1 MKRKNIM
8 KFIIASIIGGI
19 IGAILSFIGSM
30 LIYKKPEIYGNV
42 ADWVSGIGSIGAI
55 IFVYFQINASQIQ
68 SKNQIE
74 ESRKQ
79 LKKQLDAER
88 EKGFQQARP
97 LFKITKIPDVS
108 LNDIDVLSNDY
119 TNVVHSKTDYSH
131 FINNDFNSEL
141 DSKVGYKNKS
151 FHYFFLKNISE
162 NRMLAVRA
170 LFIYKDTKS
179 KTEDKHY
186 FFIDTIGNDER
197 VNLVDNWLVDESPKK
212 LIKIEITFNSNMREL
227 INLVFDVDDNDIPRY
242 NRSMSYV
249 ENKDREKVEKKPKD
263 YSLDDF
269 NESEKYH
276 L

>member
-8 KFIIASIIGGI
+8 KFIIASIVGGI
-19 IGAILSFIGSM
+19 IGATLSFIVSM

-42 ADWVSGIGSIGAI
+42 ADWVSGIGSVVAI
-55 IFVYFQINASQIQ
+55 FFVYIQINASQIQ
-68 SKNQIE
+68 SNNQIE

-79 LKKQLDAER
+79 LKKQLDSER

-97 LFKITKIPDVS
+97 LFKITKISDVS
-108 LNDIDVLSNDY
+108 LNDINASSNDY

-131 FINNDFNSEL
+131 FINDDFNS
-141 DSKVGYKNKS
+141 KVDYKSKS

-170 LFIYKDTKS
+170 LFIYKDTES
-179 KTEDKHY
+179 KTEYKHY

-197 VNLVDNWLVDESPKK
+197 VNLVDNWLVDKSSKK
-212 LIKIEITFNSNMREL
+212 LIKIEIAFNSNMREL
-227 INLVFDVDDNDIPRY
+227 LNLVFDVDDTDIPRY